1 MMKISE
7 IVPYLKKKNIKFEK
21 INEHEAEEYLRKNV
35 KEILQPLIKQMIE
48 EKPIKPVKNN
58 NIIFSFIV

>member
-1 MMKISE
+1 MS
-7 IVPYLKKKNIKFEK
+7 
-21 INEHEAEEYLRKNV
+21 EAEEYLRKNV

-48 EKPIKPVKNN
+48 EKPKKPVKNN